1 MRLILL
7 PLVLSILTF
16 QVTAQTVARPPSP
29 PVPPAEAYQW
39 IHMTG
44 TVEYALNRGLTR
56 TLWEATSKEG
66 ESQDQFVS
74 RIGRYAVMVLESS
87 RATICGQLEYSA
99 DNHKKIQLKTTSS
112 AADCAAT
119 GSKLPYVFVKGSE
132 PDAEKVEPFLSELT
146 GPTYA
151 VTRSGVEFKNGKSS
165 RHVISYGEKLIDA
178 SSR

>member
-1 MRLILL
+1 MRSIVL
-7 PLVLSILTF
+7 PVVLSILT
-16 QVTAQTVARPPSP
+16 VPATVQTVARPPSP

-44 TVEYALNRGLTR
+44 TVEHALKLGLTR
-56 TLWEATSKEG
+56 TLWEETSKEG
-66 ESQDQFVS
+66 ESQDHFVS
-74 RIGRYAVMVLESS
+74 RIGRYAAMILESS

-99 DNHKKIQLKTTSS
+99 DNRKKIQLKTTSS

-119 GSKLPYVFVKGSE
+119 GSTLPYVFVKGSE
-132 PDAEKVEPFLSELT
+132 PDAEKTKPFLSELT

-151 VTRSGVEFKNGKSS
+151 VTRSGVEFKNGRSS
-165 RHVISYGEKLIDA
+165 RHVITYGERLFDV